1 METLQEHSSQRISL
15 DIVVHAPVVSL
26 PLTSTSREL
35 FEIKFGELYVRN
47 KFHMIDGVSS
57 SDRKPVCEVTSVI
70 LEEAAFFRCV
80 RVGIARRIGMN

>member
-26 PLTSTSREL
+26 PLTSMSREL

-80 RVGIARRIGMN
+80 RVGITRG